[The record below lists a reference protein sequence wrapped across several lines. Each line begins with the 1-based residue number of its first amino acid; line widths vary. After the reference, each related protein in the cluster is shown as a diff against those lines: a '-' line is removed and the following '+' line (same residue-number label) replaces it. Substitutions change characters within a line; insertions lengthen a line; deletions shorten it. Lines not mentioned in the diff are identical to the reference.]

1 MLKALL
7 LVLLAIAVL
16 QGYLSVTSS
25 SIPLGVDWNNFHS
38 QAVLAYSKG
47 DFSWIFSY
55 PPAFEL
61 MFVPLAWL
69 NLLDYAY
76 WIQLVVYVLAI
87 MIPTYFVYK
96 VEGLKVSFVVGFI
109 LLLSLGYMD
118 RAIQL
123 APATLELSLF
133 PLAVLLFLDG
143 RIKIGSAILLFLSY
157 SHP

>member
-55 PPAFEL
+55 PPAF
-61 MFVPLAWL
+61 
-69 NLLDYAY
+69 
-76 WIQLVVYVLAI
+76 AI